1 MTWPV
6 GTYHAFLISNWKQMT
21 SQVNMKKPVRPN
33 CCSTLSALTIKI
45 QYNSWSVS
53 PKPTHCP
60 TVLKDILALPR
71 RTRYQNAKPFQ
82 VVGPK
87 WHLPH
92 TGYLRTSLKT
102 VHLFTYPTL
111 TGYAKIED
119 LLAITIS
126 AKCSKFGPLQINP
139 RLIHKET
146 LNAVWLL

>member
-1 MTWPV
+1 M
-6 GTYHAFLISNWKQMT
+6 FLISIWRQMT
-21 SQVNMKKPVRPN
+21 SQVNTKKPVRPN
-33 CCSTLSALTIKI
+33 CFSTLSALTIKI
-45 QYNSWSVS
+45 QYNSWSLS

-60 TVLKDILALPR
+60 TVKLKDILALPQ
-71 RTRYQNAKPFQ
+71 RTWYQNAKQPFQ

-92 TGYLRTSLKT
+92 TSYLKASLQT
-102 VHLFTYPTL
+102 VHLLANSTL
-111 TGYAKIED
+111 TRYAKIED

-126 AKCSKFGPLQINP
+126 AKCSKFGPFQINP